1 MEFMCRNL
9 YNRPELIVWLV
20 AESESARINRVKLP
34 PVSGEGGAVRE
45 QKSNVAINCG
55 MSAIVNGRESFA

>member
-20 AESESARINRVKLP
+20 SESESARINQVKLP
-34 PVSGEGGAVRE
+34 PVSGEE
-45 QKSNVAINCG
+45 KSNVAINCG